1 MAVSS
6 PSGISINTVQ
16 GTSPF
21 SMDDLCR
28 TLSFAF
34 IRVLSTAVIEWSS
47 TIAKQSVTNR
57 YPIVDVLS
65 FTSIVEIVFNACQ
78 MYIHWMDTN
87 PQANASLWLYRQP
100 IIRKICNALLELILN
115 LILNIR
121 YLKITVDRKCTYG
134 LPRFFAILDHGIQ
147 LPIRY
152 RMLRVWIPLPYQELL
167 LHILK
172 IGLN

>member
-47 TIAKQSVTNR
+47 AIAKQSVTNR

-65 FTSIVEIVFNACQ
+65 FTSIVEIVFNR
-78 MYIHWMDTN
+78 
-87 PQANASLWLYRQP
+87 L
-100 IIRKICNALLELILN
+100 
-115 LILNIR
+115 
-121 YLKITVDRKCTYG
+121 
-134 LPRFFAILDHGIQ
+134 
-147 LPIRY
+147 
-152 RMLRVWIPLPYQELL
+152 
-167 LHILK
+167 
-172 IGLN
+172 